1 MSRMP
6 RKRCCGPRSTKP
18 VRNGAG
24 RAMRSAGRRGR
35 SDPACPSVH
44 TTSPRTRA
52 KWEAEGSVW
61 SDSIPG
67 RRSVSAQASACW
79 PDSWSADADDHRRQV
94 AVQMKAAMPSR
105 EAGASAESPLPTEH
119 AGGPDAWRLGLSE
132 AEARHRLTEFGP
144 NALPGSERKPLHRIV
159 LKVLAEPM
167 FLMLLV
173 AGALYLALGD
183 RAEAAFLL
191 GSIFAVI
198 GLTLFQERRTQRA
211 LEALRD
217 LSAPRALVIR
227 NGHKLRVPGREVVPG
242 DLLAL
247 QEGDR
252 IAADAILLEGELE
265 VDESLL
271 TGEAIAVARSAGSDR
286 DRVYASTVVTRGTG
300 LARASSTGTAT
311 KVGEIGAML
320 GSAREPISGLQR
332 SSRKLIRSLT
342 AVALLLATGY
352 CLLNWL
358 WNARTFLDS
367 VLASV
372 ALSMAILPEEIPVIL
387 TVFLAMGAW
396 RLSRHRVLTRSVPAV
411 EALGA
416 ITVLAVDKTGT
427 LTQNRMRITA
437 LVAADGRLENTQV
450 DASAPLPRDMGDL
463 VEYALLATPPDPF
476 DPMETA
482 IIALADRLA
491 DVRRTHPGWTLLR
504 GYPLS
509 SETLA
514 TTRAYAVRGETDC
527 RLAAKGAP
535 ETIVALCRLPEE
547 TAAAILNQAAG
558 LAARGLRVLGVARG
572 EWNGTTWPAR
582 QQDFAFE
589 FVGLLGFGDPPR
601 PEVPAAI
608 AECRSAGVR
617 VLMLTGDH
625 PVTAQAIA
633 REIGLSE
640 RADVLTGA
648 EIAQLDDASLIERL
662 RHVDICARLRPEQ
675 KLRLV
680 RLLQQSGEVVA
691 MTGDGVND
699 APALKAADVGVAM
712 GERGTDVARE
722 AAALVLLDDSFASIV
737 RAIRQGRRIYDN
749 IGKATGFV
757 FAVHVPI
764 IVLALLPALLHWPVI
779 LAPVHI
785 VLLELLIDPA
795 SSMVFQAEPGNPDLM
810 RRPPRPRA
818 HTPFAPGRLM
828 YAMLQGAGLA
838 TLLIAGCAVLLVQG
852 GGAAQQV
859 RAAGFAGLLVGL
871 F

>member
-1 MSRMP
+1 
-6 RKRCCGPRSTKP
+6 
-18 VRNGAG
+18 V
-24 RAMRSAGRRGR
+24 
-35 SDPACPSVH
+35 
-44 TTSPRTRA
+44 
-52 KWEAEGSVW
+52 
-61 SDSIPG
+61 
-67 RRSVSAQASACW
+67 
-79 PDSWSADADDHRRQV
+79 
-94 AVQMKAAMPSR
+94 KAATPSR
-105 EAGASAESPLPTEH
+105 EAGAPIESSPSTERRD
-119 AGGPDAWRLGLSE
+119 GPDAWRLGLDR
-132 AEARHRLTEFGP
+132 AEAQRRLTAFGP
-144 NALPGSERKPLHRIV
+144 NALPGSEHKPLHRIV

-191 GSIFAVI
+191 GMIFAVI

-227 NGHKLRVPGREVVPG
+227 SGQPLRVPGREVVPG

-247 QEGDR
+247 HEGDR

-271 TGEAIAVARSAGSDR
+271 TGEAIAVARAAGSDR
-286 DRVYASTVVTRGTG
+286 DRVYASTVVTRGVAF
-300 LARASSTGTAT
+300 ARVSSTGTAT
-311 KVGEIGAML
+311 RVGEIGAML
-320 GSAREPISGLQR
+320 QSAREPVSGLQR
-332 SSRKLIRSLT
+332 SSRKLIRVL
-342 AVALLLATGY
+342 AAIALLLAIGY
-352 CLLNWL
+352 CLVNWL
-358 WNARTFLDS
+358 WNGRTFLDS
-367 VLASV
+367 LLASV

-411 EALGA
+411 EALGE

-427 LTQNRMRITA
+427 LTRNRMRITE
-437 LVAADGRLENTQV
+437 LVTADGTLENTPA
-450 DASAPLPRDMGDL
+450 DATGPLPSATEDL
-463 VEYALLATPPDPF
+463 VECALLATPPDPF

-482 IIALADRLA
+482 ILALGGRLD
-491 DVRRTHPGWTLLR
+491 DVRRTHPGWTLQHV
-504 GYPLS
+504 YALS
-509 SETLA
+509 SQTLA
-514 TTRAYAVRGETDC
+514 TSRAYAVPGEPGHRVAT
-527 RLAAKGAP
+527 KGAP
-535 ETIVALCRLPEE
+535 ETIVALCRLPQAS
-547 TAAAILNQAAG
+547 AAAILDQVAA

-572 EWNGTTWPAR
+572 VWNGTAWPER
-582 QQDFAFE
+582 PQDFAFE
-589 FVGLLGFGDPPR
+589 FVGLLGFGDPSR

-625 PVTAQAIA
+625 PTTAQAIA

-648 EIAQLDDASLIERL
+648 EIAQLDDAALTGRL
-662 RHVDICARLRPEQ
+662 RQVDICARLRPEQ

-749 IGKATGFV
+749 VGKATAFV

-764 IVLALLPALLHWPVI
+764 IVLALVPALLHWPVM

-795 SSMVFQAEPGNPDLM
+795 SSMVFEAEPESPDLM
-810 RRPPRPRA
+810 RRPPRPRE
-818 HTPFAPGRLM
+818 HTPFAFRQLV

-838 TLLIAGCAVLLVQG
+838 VLLMTGCAVLLMHG
-852 GGAAQQV
+852 GGAEQA
-859 RAAGFAGLLVGL
+859 RTAGFAGLLVGL
-871 F
+871 FLLALAEGRVGFRRRERRNPWLKWMLLGAAASLATVLGIPPLRALMGLALPNLQMVAVICTTVLATGAWFVALQLSTRGPRLRNVATQPS

>member
-1 MSRMP
+1 MS
-6 RKRCCGPRSTKP
+6 S
-18 VRNGAG
+18 
-24 RAMRSAGRRGR
+24 RG
-35 SDPACPSVH
+35 
-44 TTSPRTRA
+44 TRA
-52 KWEAEGSVW
+52 
-61 SDSIPG
+61 
-67 RRSVSAQASACW
+67 ASGLPPSEQQ
-79 PDSWSADADDHRRQV
+79 PD
-94 AVQMKAAMPSR
+94 AA
-105 EAGASAESPLPTEH
+105 
-119 AGGPDAWRLGLSE
+119 DAWRLGLDQ
-132 AEARHRLTEFGP
+132 AEAQRRLTESGP
-144 NALPGSERKPLHRIV
+144 NALPGSEHKPLHRIV

-198 GLTLFQERRTQRA
+198 GITLFQERRTQRA

-227 NGHKLRVPGREVVPG
+227 GGQKLRVSGREVVPG

-247 QEGDR
+247 HEGDR

-271 TGEAIAVARSAGSDR
+271 TGEAIAVARGAGSDR
-286 DRVYASTVVTRGTG
+286 DRVYASTVVTRGVA
-300 LARASSTGTAT
+300 LARVVSTGTAT
-311 KVGEIGAML
+311 RVGEIGAML
-320 GSAREPISGLQR
+320 QSAREPVSGLQR
-332 SSRKLIRSLT
+332 SSRKLIRVL
-342 AVALLLATGY
+342 AAIALLLAIGF

-358 WNARTFLDS
+358 WNGRTFLDS
-367 VLASV
+367 LLAGV

-437 LVAADGRLENTQV
+437 LVSADGTLENTPA
-450 DASAPLPRDMGDL
+450 DAAGSLPRATEDL
-463 VEYALLATPPDPF
+463 VECALLATPPDPF

-482 IIALADRLA
+482 ILALGDRLDGA
-491 DVRRTHPGWTLLR
+491 RRTHPGWTLQR
-504 GYPLS
+504 AYALS

-514 TTRAYAVRGETDC
+514 TTRGYAVARKSGHRIAT
-527 RLAAKGAP
+527 KGAP
-535 ETIVALCRLPEE
+535 ETIMALCRMPQEPASAILDR
-547 TAAAILNQAAG
+547 AAALAAG
-558 LAARGLRVLGVARG
+558 GLRVLGVARG
-572 EWNGTTWPAR
+572 EWNGTTWPER
-582 QQDFAFE
+582 QQDFDFE

-648 EIAQLDDASLIERL
+648 EIAQLDDGSLTERL
-662 RHVDICARLRPEQ
+662 RQVDICARLRPEQ

-699 APALKAADVGVAM
+699 APALKAADIGVAM

-749 IGKATGFV
+749 VGKATAFV

-795 SSMVFQAEPGNPDLM
+795 SSMVFEVEPGRPDSM
-810 RRPPRPRA
+810 RRPPRPRT
-818 HTPFAPGRLM
+818 HTPFAPGRLV
-828 YAMLQGAGLA
+828 YAISQGAGLA
-838 TLLIAGCAVLLVQG
+838 ALLTAGCAVLLMQG
-852 GGAAQQV
+852 GDAAQI
-859 RAAGFAGLLVGL
+859 RTAGFAGLLVGL
-871 F
+871 FLLALAESSFGFRGQERRNPWLKWMLLGVAVSLAVVLGFPPLRALMGLALPDPRTGIAIGAIVLASAAWLAALKMGARGLPARAAASPVR

>member
-1 MSRMP
+1 MP
-6 RKRCCGPRSTKP
+6 G
-18 VRNGAG
+18 
-24 RAMRSAGRRGR
+24 
-35 SDPACPSVH
+35 H
-44 TTSPRTRA
+44 
-52 KWEAEGSVW
+52 
-61 SDSIPG
+61 
-67 RRSVSAQASACW
+67 
-79 PDSWSADADDHRRQV
+79 
-94 AVQMKAAMPSR
+94 
-105 EAGASAESPLPTEH
+105 EAGASAKSPLPMEH
-119 AGGPDAWRLGLSE
+119 AGGPGAWRRGLSG
-132 AEARHRLTEFGP
+132 AEAQRRLNESGP
-144 NALPGSERKPLHRIV
+144 NTLPGGDRKPLHRIV

-191 GSIFAVI
+191 AMIFAVI

-227 NGHKLRVPGREVVPG
+227 DGQQLRVSGREVVPG

-247 QEGDR
+247 HEGDR

-271 TGEAIAVARSAGSDR
+271 TGEAIAVARGAGSDR
-286 DRVYASTVVTRGTG
+286 NRVYASTVVTRGAG
-300 LARASSTGTAT
+300 LARVSSTGMAT

-320 GSAREPISGLQR
+320 QSAREPVSDLQR
-332 SSRKLIRSLT
+332 SSRKLIRVL
-342 AVALLLATGY
+342 AVIALLLAIGY
-352 CLLNWL
+352 CLVNWL

-367 VLASV
+367 LLASV

-396 RLSRHRVLTRSVPAV
+396 RLSRHRVLTRNVPAV

-437 LVAADGRLENTQV
+437 LVAVDGALENTPA
-450 DASAPLPRDMGDL
+450 DAAGPLPPATEIL
-463 VEYALLATPPDPF
+463 VECALLATPPDPF
-476 DPMETA
+476 DPMEMA
-482 IIALADRLA
+482 IVALGGRLDEA
-491 DVRRTHPGWTLLR
+491 RRTHPGWTLQR
-504 GYPLS
+504 AYALS

-514 TTRAYAVRGETDC
+514 TTRAYATRGETDH
-527 RLAAKGAP
+527 RFATKGAP
-535 ETIVALCRLPEE
+535 ETIVALCRLPEQS
-547 TAAAILNQAAG
+547 AAAILQQAAG

-572 EWNGTTWPAR
+572 VWGGTTWPER

-648 EIAQLDDASLIERL
+648 EIAQLGDASLIERL
-662 RHVDICARLRPEQ
+662 RQVDICARLRPEQ

-699 APALKAADVGVAM
+699 APALKAADIGVAM

-749 IGKATGFV
+749 VGKATAFV

-871 F
+871 FLLAMAESSVGFLHRKRRNPWLKWMLLGVVVCIAAVLGIPPLRTLMGLALPNAQTVMAIGAMVAASGAWLALLKMSARGSRSRGAALSAS

>member
-1 MSRMP
+1 MSTGSP
-6 RKRCCGPRSTKP
+6 PPAEQPDGP
-18 VRNGAG
+18 G
-24 RAMRSAGRRGR
+24 
-35 SDPACPSVH
+35 
-44 TTSPRTRA
+44 
-52 KWEAEGSVW
+52 
-61 SDSIPG
+61 
-67 RRSVSAQASACW
+67 
-79 PDSWSADADDHRRQV
+79 
-94 AVQMKAAMPSR
+94 
-105 EAGASAESPLPTEH
+105 
-119 AGGPDAWRLGLSE
+119 AWRLGLSQ
-132 AEARHRLTEFGP
+132 AEAQRRLADAGP
-144 NALPGSERKPLHRIV
+144 NALPVGERKPLRRIV

-173 AGALYLALGD
+173 AGVLYLALGD
-183 RAEAAFLL
+183 GAEAAFLL
-191 GSIFAVI
+191 GSILVVI
-198 GLTLFQERRTQRA
+198 GITLFQERRTQRA
-211 LEALRD
+211 LETLRD

-227 NGHKLRVPGREVVPG
+227 GGQRLRVQGREVVPG

-247 QEGDR
+247 HEGDR
-252 IAADAILLEGELE
+252 IAADALLLEGELE

-271 TGEAIAVARSAGSDR
+271 TGEAIAVAHVAGSDR
-286 DRVYASTVVTRGTG
+286 DSVYASTVVTRGVG
-300 LARASSTGTAT
+300 LARVSRTGTAT
-311 KVGEIGAML
+311 RVGEIGAML
-320 GSAREPISGLQR
+320 TSAREPVSGLQR
-332 SSRKLIRSLT
+332 SSRRLIGGLS

-358 WNARTFLDS
+358 WNAQTFLDS
-367 VLASV
+367 LLASV

-387 TVFLAMGAW
+387 AVFLAMGAW
-396 RLSRHRVLTRSVPAV
+396 RLSRHHVLTRSVPAV

-416 ITVLAVDKTGT
+416 TTVLAVDKTGT

-437 LVAADGRLENTQV
+437 LMAAGGTLEHTPANQ
-450 DASAPLPRDMGDL
+450 AGPLPHGTGEL

-482 IIALADRLA
+482 ILVLGERLGA
-491 DVRRTHPGWTLLR
+491 ARRAHPGWTLLR
-504 GYPLS
+504 SYGLS

-514 TTRAYAVRGETDC
+514 TTRGYAVRGETGH
-527 RLAAKGAP
+527 RLATKGAP
-535 ETIVALCRLPEE
+535 ESIVALCRLPQEP
-547 TAAAILNQAAG
+547 AAAILRQAAE

-572 EWNGTTWPAR
+572 DWDGPTWPER
-582 QQDFAFE
+582 QQDFTFQ

-608 AECRSAGVR
+608 AECREAGIR

-625 PVTAQAIA
+625 PATAQAIA
-633 REIGLSE
+633 RDIGLSM
-640 RADVLTGA
+640 RASVLTG
-648 EIAQLDDASLIERL
+648 EGIARLDNASLVEQL
-662 RHVDICARLRPEQ
+662 RQVDICARLRPEQ

-749 IGKATGFV
+749 IGKAIGFV

-764 IVLALLPALLHWPVI
+764 IVFALLPALLHWPVI

-795 SSMVFQAEPGNPDLM
+795 ASMVFEAEPESPDLM
-810 RRPPRPRA
+810 RRPPRPRT
-818 HTPFAPGRLM
+818 HTPFAPGRIA
-828 YAMLQGAGLA
+828 YAMLEGAGLA
-838 TLLIAGCAVLLVQG
+838 ALLIAGCAVLLLQG
-852 GGAAQQV
+852 SGAAQV
-859 RAAGFAGLLVGL
+859 RTAGFVGL
-871 F
+871 MTSLFLFASANGSAGFFRRKHCNPWLMWMLLAIAACLAAALGIRPLRTLMGLAPLDLQTTAAIGAMVLASSMWLALLKIVARRLRSRGSGSPAR

>member
-1 MSRMP
+1 MP
-6 RKRCCGPRSTKP
+6 DREVSGSSQSSPST
-18 VRNGAG
+18 
-24 RAMRSAGRRGR
+24 
-35 SDPACPSVH
+35 
-44 TTSPRTRA
+44 
-52 KWEAEGSVW
+52 E
-61 SDSIPG
+61 
-67 RRSVSAQASACW
+67 Q
-79 PDSWSADADDHRRQV
+79 PD
-94 AVQMKAAMPSR
+94 
-105 EAGASAESPLPTEH
+105 
-119 AGGPDAWRLGLSE
+119 GPDAWRLGLSD
-132 AEARHRLTEFGP
+132 AEAKHRLAEFGP
-144 NALPGSERKPLHRIV
+144 NALSGSEHKPLHRIV
-159 LKVLAEPM
+159 FKVLAEPM

-191 GSIFAVI
+191 GMIFAVI

-211 LEALRD
+211 LEVLRD

-227 NGHKLRVPGREVVPG
+227 NGQPLRVPGREVVPG

-247 QEGDR
+247 HEGDR
-252 IAADAILLEGELE
+252 IAADAILLEGEIE

-271 TGEAIAVARSAGSDR
+271 TGEAIAVARGADPDR
-286 DRVYASTVVTRGTG
+286 NRVYASTVVTRGAALT
-300 LARASSTGTAT
+300 RVSSIGTAT

-320 GSAREPISGLQR
+320 QSAREPVSGLQR
-332 SSRKLIRSLT
+332 SSRELIRVL
-342 AVALLLATGY
+342 AAIALLLAIGY
-352 CLLNWL
+352 CLINWL
-358 WNARTFLDS
+358 WNGQTFLDS
-367 VLASV
+367 LLASV

-437 LVAADGRLENTQV
+437 LVTTDGALENTSA
-450 DASAPLPRDMGDL
+450 DAVGPLPPATEDL
-463 VEYALLATPPDPF
+463 VECALLATPPDPF

-482 IIALADRLA
+482 ILALGDRLDDA
-491 DVRRTHPGWTLLR
+491 RRRHPGWTLQR
-504 GYPLS
+504 AYALS
-509 SETLA
+509 SEMLA
-514 TTRAYAVRGETDC
+514 TTRVYAVPGESGHRVAT
-527 RLAAKGAP
+527 KGAP
-535 ETIVALCRLPEE
+535 ETIVALCRMPKES
-547 TAAAILNQAAG
+547 AAAILDQVAV

-572 EWNGTTWPAR
+572 VWNGTTWPER

-625 PVTAQAIA
+625 PATAQAIA

-648 EIAQLDDASLIERL
+648 EIAQLDDASLGARL
-662 RHVDICARLRPEQ
+662 RQVDICARLRPEQ

-749 IGKATGFV
+749 VGKATAFV

-795 SSMVFQAEPGNPDLM
+795 SSMVL
-810 RRPPRPRA
+810 RSSR
-818 HTPFAPGRLM
+818 
-828 YAMLQGAGLA
+828 
-838 TLLIAGCAVLLVQG
+838 
-852 GGAAQQV
+852 QV
-859 RAAGFAGLLVGL
+859 RT
-871 F
+871 

>member
-1 MSRMP
+1 MP
-6 RKRCCGPRSTKP
+6 G
-18 VRNGAG
+18 
-24 RAMRSAGRRGR
+24 
-35 SDPACPSVH
+35 H
-44 TTSPRTRA
+44 
-52 KWEAEGSVW
+52 
-61 SDSIPG
+61 
-67 RRSVSAQASACW
+67 
-79 PDSWSADADDHRRQV
+79 
-94 AVQMKAAMPSR
+94 
-105 EAGASAESPLPTEH
+105 EAGASAKSPLPMEH
-119 AGGPDAWRLGLSE
+119 AGGPGAWRLGLSG
-132 AEARHRLTEFGP
+132 AEAQRRLDESGP
-144 NALPGSERKPLHRIV
+144 NTLPGGERKPLHRIV

-191 GSIFAVI
+191 AMIFAVI
-198 GLTLFQERRTQRA
+198 GLTIFQERRTQRA
-211 LEALRD
+211 LETLRD

-227 NGHKLRVPGREVVPG
+227 DGQQLRVSGREVVPG

-247 QEGDR
+247 HEGDR

-271 TGEAIAVARSAGSDR
+271 TGEAIAVARGAGSDR
-286 DRVYASTVVTRGTG
+286 NRVYASTVVTRGAG
-300 LARASSTGTAT
+300 LARVSSTGTAT
-311 KVGEIGAML
+311 KVGGIGAML
-320 GSAREPISGLQR
+320 QSAREPVSDLQR
-332 SSRKLIRSLT
+332 SSRKLIRVL
-342 AVALLLATGY
+342 AVIALLLAIGY
-352 CLLNWL
+352 CLVNWL

-367 VLASV
+367 LLASV

-396 RLSRHRVLTRSVPAV
+396 RLSRHHVLTRSVPAV

-437 LVAADGRLENTQV
+437 LVTVDGALENTPA
-450 DASAPLPRDMGDL
+450 DAAGPLPPATESL
-463 VEYALLATPPDPF
+463 VECALLATPPDPF
-476 DPMETA
+476 DPMEMA
-482 IIALADRLA
+482 IVALGGRLDEA
-491 DVRRTHPGWTLLR
+491 RRTHPGWTLQR
-504 GYPLS
+504 AYALS

-514 TTRAYAVRGETDC
+514 TTRAYAARGETGY
-527 RLAAKGAP
+527 RFATKGAP
-535 ETIVALCRLPEE
+535 ETIVALCRLPEQS
-547 TAAAILNQAAG
+547 AAEILQQAAG

-572 EWNGTTWPAR
+572 VWGGTTWPER

-601 PEVPAAI
+601 PKVPAAI

-662 RHVDICARLRPEQ
+662 RQVDICARLRPEQ

-699 APALKAADVGVAM
+699 APALKAADIGVAM

-749 IGKATGFV
+749 VGKATAFV

-818 HTPFAPGRLM
+818 HTPFAPGRLV

-838 TLLIAGCAVLLVQG
+838 TLLIAGCAMLLVQG

-871 F
+871 FLLAMAESSVGFLRRKRRNPWLKWMLLGVVVCLAAVLGIPPLRTLMGLALPNAQTVISIAAMVAASGAWLALLKMSARGSRSRGAALSAS

>member
-1 MSRMP
+1 MQ
-6 RKRCCGPRSTKP
+6 TK
-18 VRNGAG
+18 V
-24 RAMRSAGRRGR
+24 
-35 SDPACPSVH
+35 
-44 TTSPRTRA
+44 
-52 KWEAEGSVW
+52 
-61 SDSIPG
+61 
-67 RRSVSAQASACW
+67 
-79 PDSWSADADDHRRQV
+79 
-94 AVQMKAAMPSR
+94 AMPDR
-105 EAGASAESPLPTEH
+105 EVSGSSQSSPSTEQPD
-119 AGGPDAWRLGLSE
+119 GPDAWRLGLSD
-132 AEARHRLTEFGP
+132 AEAKHRLAEFGP
-144 NALPGSERKPLHRIV
+144 NALSGSEHKPLHRIV
-159 LKVLAEPM
+159 FKVLAEPM

-191 GSIFAVI
+191 GMIFAVI

-227 NGHKLRVPGREVVPG
+227 NGQPLRVPGREVVPG

-247 QEGDR
+247 HEGDR
-252 IAADAILLEGELE
+252 IAADAILLEGEIE

-271 TGEAIAVARSAGSDR
+271 TGEAIAVARGADPDR
-286 DRVYASTVVTRGTG
+286 NRVYASTVVTRGAALT
-300 LARASSTGTAT
+300 RVSSIGTAT

-320 GSAREPISGLQR
+320 QSAREPVSGLQR
-332 SSRKLIRSLT
+332 SSRELIRVL
-342 AVALLLATGY
+342 AAIALLLAIGY
-352 CLLNWL
+352 CLINWL
-358 WNARTFLDS
+358 WNGQTFLDS
-367 VLASV
+367 LLASV

-437 LVAADGRLENTQV
+437 LVTTDGALENTSA
-450 DASAPLPRDMGDL
+450 DAVGPLPPATEDL
-463 VEYALLATPPDPF
+463 VECALLATPPDPF

-482 IIALADRLA
+482 ILALGDRLDDA
-491 DVRRTHPGWTLLR
+491 RRRHPGWTLQR
-504 GYPLS
+504 AYALS
-509 SETLA
+509 SEMLA
-514 TTRAYAVRGETDC
+514 TTRVYAVPGESGHRVAT
-527 RLAAKGAP
+527 KGAP
-535 ETIVALCRLPEE
+535 ETIVALCRMPKES
-547 TAAAILNQAAG
+547 AAAILDQVAV

-572 EWNGTTWPAR
+572 VWNGTTWPER

-625 PVTAQAIA
+625 PATAQAIA

-648 EIAQLDDASLIERL
+648 EIAQLDDASLGARL
-662 RHVDICARLRPEQ
+662 RQVDICARLRPEQ

-749 IGKATGFV
+749 VGKATAFV

-795 SSMVFQAEPGNPDLM
+795 SSMVFEVEPASLHLM

-818 HTPFAPGRLM
+818 HTPFAPGRLV
-828 YAMLQGAGLA
+828 YAVLQGAGLA
-838 TLLIAGCAVLLVQG
+838 ALLIAGCAVLLVHG
-852 GGAAQQV
+852 GDAAQI

-871 F
+871 FLLAMAESSIGFMHRKRRNPWLQWMLLGVMICLVAVLGIPPLRALMGLALPNAQTVMAIGAIVAASGAWLALLKMSARGSRLRGAALSAS

>member
-1 MSRMP
+1 MQ
-6 RKRCCGPRSTKP
+6 TK
-18 VRNGAG
+18 V
-24 RAMRSAGRRGR
+24 
-35 SDPACPSVH
+35 
-44 TTSPRTRA
+44 
-52 KWEAEGSVW
+52 
-61 SDSIPG
+61 
-67 RRSVSAQASACW
+67 
-79 PDSWSADADDHRRQV
+79 
-94 AVQMKAAMPSR
+94 AMPDR
-105 EAGASAESPLPTEH
+105 EVSGSSQSSPSTEQPD
-119 AGGPDAWRLGLSE
+119 GPDAWRLGLSD
-132 AEARHRLTEFGP
+132 AEAKHRLAEFGP
-144 NALPGSERKPLHRIV
+144 NALSGSEHKPLHRIV
-159 LKVLAEPM
+159 FKVLAEPM

-191 GSIFAVI
+191 GMIFAVI

-227 NGHKLRVPGREVVPG
+227 NGQPLRVPGREVVPG

-247 QEGDR
+247 HEGDR
-252 IAADAILLEGELE
+252 IAADAILLEGEIE

-271 TGEAIAVARSAGSDR
+271 TGEAIAVARGADPDR
-286 DRVYASTVVTRGTG
+286 NRVYASTVVTRGAALT
-300 LARASSTGTAT
+300 RVSSIGTAT

-320 GSAREPISGLQR
+320 QSAREPVSGLQR
-332 SSRKLIRSLT
+332 SSRELIRVL
-342 AVALLLATGY
+342 AAIALLLAIGY
-352 CLLNWL
+352 CLINWL
-358 WNARTFLDS
+358 WNGQTFLDS
-367 VLASV
+367 LLASV

-437 LVAADGRLENTQV
+437 LVTTDGALENTSA
-450 DASAPLPRDMGDL
+450 DAVGPLPPATEDL
-463 VEYALLATPPDPF
+463 VECALLATPPDPF

-482 IIALADRLA
+482 ILALGDRLDDA
-491 DVRRTHPGWTLLR
+491 RRRHPGWTLQR
-504 GYPLS
+504 AYALS
-509 SETLA
+509 SEMLA
-514 TTRAYAVRGETDC
+514 TTRVYAVPGESGHRVAT
-527 RLAAKGAP
+527 KGAP
-535 ETIVALCRLPEE
+535 ETIVALCRMPKES
-547 TAAAILNQAAG
+547 AAAILDQVAV

-572 EWNGTTWPAR
+572 VWNGTTWPER

-625 PVTAQAIA
+625 PATAQAIA

-648 EIAQLDDASLIERL
+648 EIAQLDDASLGARL
-662 RHVDICARLRPEQ
+662 RQVDICARLRPEQ

-749 IGKATGFV
+749 VGKATAFV

-795 SSMVFQAEPGNPDLM
+795 SSMVFEVEPASPDLM

-818 HTPFAPGRLM
+818 HTPFAPGRLV
-828 YAMLQGAGLA
+828 YAVLQGAGLA
-838 TLLIAGCAVLLVQG
+838 ALLIAGCAVLLVHG
-852 GGAAQQV
+852 GDAAQI

-871 F
+871 FLLAMAESSIGFMHRKRRNPWLQWMLLGVMICLVAVLGIPPLRALMGLALPDAQTVMVIGAMVAASGVWLALLKMSARGSRSRGAALSAS

>member
-1 MSRMP
+1 M
-6 RKRCCGPRSTKP
+6 
-18 VRNGAG
+18 
-24 RAMRSAGRRGR
+24 
-35 SDPACPSVH
+35 
-44 TTSPRTRA
+44 
-52 KWEAEGSVW
+52 
-61 SDSIPG
+61 PG
-67 RRSVSAQASACW
+67 RGTSAST
-79 PDSWSADADDHRRQV
+79 
-94 AVQMKAAMPSR
+94 
-105 EAGASAESPLPTEH
+105 ESPPSTEQPD
-119 AGGPDAWRLGLSE
+119 GSDAWRLGLSQ
-132 AEARHRLTEFGP
+132 AEAQRRLTEFGP
-144 NALPGSERKPLHRIV
+144 NALPGGERKPLHRIV

-183 RAEAAFLL
+183 HAEAAFLL
-191 GSIFAVI
+191 GSIFVVI
-198 GLTLFQERRTQRA
+198 GITLFQERRTQRA

-227 NGHKLRVPGREVVPG
+227 GGQKLRVPGREVVPG

-247 QEGDR
+247 HEGDR
-252 IAADAILLEGELE
+252 IAADAVLLEGELE

-271 TGEAIAVARSAGSDR
+271 TGEAIAVARTADPGH
-286 DRVYASTVVTRGTG
+286 DRVYASTVVTRGVG
-300 LARASSTGTAT
+300 LARVSSTGTAT

-320 GSAREPISGLQR
+320 ASAREPVSGLQR
-332 SSRKLIRSLT
+332 SSRKLIRGLT
-342 AVALLLATGY
+342 AAALLLAVGY

-427 LTQNRMRITA
+427 LTQNRMRVTA
-437 LVAADGRLENTQV
+437 LVTAGGEPENTPA
-450 DASAPLPRDMGDL
+450 DATSPLPQGTGDI
-463 VEYALLATPPDPF
+463 VECALLATPADPF

-482 IIALADRLA
+482 IVALGDRLDEA
-491 DVRRTHPGWTLLR
+491 RRTHPGWTLVR
-504 GYPLS
+504 AYALS

-514 TTRAYAVRGETDC
+514 TTRAYAVAGETGH
-527 RLAAKGAP
+527 RLATKGAP
-535 ETIVALCRLPEE
+535 ETIVALCQLPGES
-547 TAAAILNQAAG
+547 TAAILQQAAG

-572 EWNGTTWPAR
+572 EWNGSAWPER

-633 REIGLSE
+633 REIGLSA

-648 EIAQLDDASLIERL
+648 EIARLDDASLTQQL
-662 RHVDICARLRPEQ
+662 RQVDICARLRPEQ

-764 IVLALLPALLHWPVI
+764 IVLALLPSLLHWPVI

-795 SSMVFQAEPGNPDLM
+795 SSMVFEAEPESPDLM
-810 RRPPRPRA
+810 RRPPRPRT
-818 HTPFAPGRLM
+818 HTPFAPGRLA
-828 YAMLQGAGLA
+828 YAVLQGAGLA
-838 TLLIAGCAVLLVQG
+838 ALLTAGCAVLLMLG
-852 GGAAQQV
+852 GSAAQV
-859 RAAGFAGLLVGL
+859 RTAGFAGLLVGL
-871 F
+871 FLLALAESSVSFRRHERHNPWLKWMLLGVTACLAAVLEVPPLRALMGLAPPDQQTVMAVGAMVLASSAWLAALQAGARGLRSRGVASPAS

>member
-1 MSRMP
+1 MP
-6 RKRCCGPRSTKP
+6 
-18 VRNGAG
+18 A
-24 RAMRSAGRRGR
+24 
-35 SDPACPSVH
+35 
-44 TTSPRTRA
+44 
-52 KWEAEGSVW
+52 
-61 SDSIPG
+61 
-67 RRSVSAQASACW
+67 
-79 PDSWSADADDHRRQV
+79 
-94 AVQMKAAMPSR
+94 R
-105 EAGASAESPLPTEH
+105 EARASAEAPTTE
-119 AGGPDAWRLGLSE
+119 ALDGQWRLGLSL
-132 AEARHRLTEFGP
+132 AEARRRLIDSGP
-144 NALPGSERKPLHRIV
+144 NALPGGERKPLHRIV

-183 RAEAAFLL
+183 HAEAAFLL
-191 GSIFAVI
+191 GSIFAII
-198 GLTLFQERRTQRA
+198 GITLFQERRTQRA

-227 NGHKLRVPGREVVPG
+227 DGQPLRVPGREVVPG

-247 QEGDR
+247 HEGDR
-252 IAADAILLEGELE
+252 IPADAILLEGELE

-271 TGEAIAVARSAGSDR
+271 TGEAIAVVRAAGTDR
-286 DRVYASTVVTRGTG
+286 NRVYASTVVTRGVA
-300 LARASSTGTAT
+300 LARVSSTGTAT

-320 GSAREPISGLQR
+320 QSAREPVSGLQR
-332 SSRKLIRSLT
+332 SSRKLIRGL
-342 AVALLLATGY
+342 AAIALLLAIGY
-352 CLLNWL
+352 CLTNWL
-358 WNARTFLDS
+358 WNGRTFLDS
-367 VLASV
+367 LLASV

-437 LVAADGRLENTQV
+437 LVTAAGALEDTPS
-450 DASAPLPRDMGDL
+450 DATGPLPAATEDL
-463 VEYALLATPPDPF
+463 AEFALLATPSDPF

-482 IIALADRLA
+482 ILALGDRL
-491 DVRRTHPGWTLLR
+491 DDSRRMHRGWTLQR
-504 GYPLS
+504 VYALS
-509 SETLA
+509 SQTLA
-514 TTRAYAVRGETDC
+514 TTRAYAVAGEAGHC
-527 RLAAKGAP
+527 VAAKGAP
-535 ETIVALCRLPEE
+535 ETIVALCRLPQESASAILDR
-547 TAAAILNQAAG
+547 AAALAG
-558 LAARGLRVLGVARG
+558 RGLRVLGVARG
-572 EWNGTTWPAR
+572 VWSGTTWPGR
-582 QQDFAFE
+582 QQDFALE

-648 EIAQLDDASLIERL
+648 EIAQLGDASLAERL
-662 RHVDICARLRPEQ
+662 RQVDICARLRPEQ

-749 IGKATGFV
+749 VGKATAFV

-795 SSMVFQAEPGNPDLM
+795 SSMVFEVEPGRPDLM

-818 HTPFAPGRLM
+818 HTPFAPGRLA
-828 YAMLQGAGLA
+828 YAISQGAGLA
-838 TLLIAGCAVLLVQG
+838 ALLIAGCAVLLMHG
-852 GGAAQQV
+852 GDAAQT

-871 F
+871 FLLAMAESSFGLLRHERRNPWLKWMLLGVATTLAGVFGIPSLRALMGLATPALQTLVAVGAVVLATSGWLAALQLGVRTFGQRGSGNAIVSE

>member
-1 MSRMP
+1 
-6 RKRCCGPRSTKP
+6 
-18 VRNGAG
+18 
-24 RAMRSAGRRGR
+24 
-35 SDPACPSVH
+35 
-44 TTSPRTRA
+44 
-52 KWEAEGSVW
+52 
-61 SDSIPG
+61 
-67 RRSVSAQASACW
+67 
-79 PDSWSADADDHRRQV
+79 
-94 AVQMKAAMPSR
+94 MPSR
-105 EAGASAESPLPTEH
+105 EAIASTESPPSTEQP
-119 AGGPDAWRLGLSE
+119 GRQDAWRLGLSH
-132 AEARHRLTEFGP
+132 AQARGRLVESGP
-144 NALPGSERKPLHRIV
+144 NALPGGERKPLHRIV

-173 AGALYLALGD
+173 AGAVYLALGD

-227 NGHKLRVPGREVVPG
+227 SGQKLRVPGREVVPG

-247 QEGDR
+247 HEGDR
-252 IAADAILLEGELE
+252 IAADAVLLEGELE

-271 TGEAIAVARSAGSDR
+271 TGEAVAVARSAGSDT
-286 DRVYASTVVTRGTG
+286 DRVYASTVVTRGAG
-300 LARASSTGTAT
+300 LARVSSTGTAT

-320 GSAREPISGLQR
+320 KSAREPVSGLQR
-332 SSRKLIRSLT
+332 ASRKLIRGLT

-352 CLLNWL
+352 GLLNWL
-358 WNARTFLDS
+358 WNGQTFLDS
-367 VLASV
+367 LLASV

-427 LTQNRMRITA
+427 LTRNRMRVTA
-437 LVAADGRLENTQV
+437 LVAADGTLENTPA
-450 DASAPLPRDMGDL
+450 DAAGPLPQGARDL
-463 VEYALLATPPDPF
+463 VECALLATPPDPF

-482 IIALADRLA
+482 ILALGDRLDDA
-491 DVRRTHPGWTLLR
+491 RRTHPGWTLAR
-504 GYPLS
+504 EYALS

-514 TTRAYAVRGETDC
+514 TTRAYAVRGEAGA
-527 RLAAKGAP
+527 RLAVKGAP
-535 ETIVALCRLPEE
+535 ETIAALCRLSGES
-547 TAAAILNQAAG
+547 AAVILRQAAG

-572 EWNGTTWPAR
+572 DWNGTAWPER
-582 QQDFAFE
+582 QQDFTFE

-608 AECRSAGVR
+608 AECRRAGVR

-633 REIGLSE
+633 REIGLSA

-648 EIAQLDDASLIERL
+648 EIARLDDASLTMQL
-662 RHVDICARLRPEQ
+662 RQVDVCARLRPEQ

-795 SSMVFQAEPGNPDLM
+795 SSMVFEAEPESPDLM
-810 RRPPRPRA
+810 QRPPRPRA
-818 HTPFAPGRLM
+818 HTPFAPGRLT

-838 TLLIAGCAVLLVQG
+838 ALLTTGCAVLLTYAG
-852 GGAAQQV
+852 SAAQV
-859 RAAGFAGLLVGL
+859 RTAGFAALLVGL
-871 F
+871 FLLALAESSVGLRRRERPNPWLKWMLLGVVTCLAAVLGIPPLRALMGLAPPGPQTVMAIGAIVLASGAWLAALQMSVRGSLPRGAASPAA

>member
-1 MSRMP
+1 
-6 RKRCCGPRSTKP
+6 
-18 VRNGAG
+18 
-24 RAMRSAGRRGR
+24 
-35 SDPACPSVH
+35 
-44 TTSPRTRA
+44 
-52 KWEAEGSVW
+52 
-61 SDSIPG
+61 
-67 RRSVSAQASACW
+67 
-79 PDSWSADADDHRRQV
+79 
-94 AVQMKAAMPSR
+94 
-105 EAGASAESPLPTEH
+105 
-119 AGGPDAWRLGLSE
+119 
-132 AEARHRLTEFGP
+132 
-144 NALPGSERKPLHRIV
+144 
-159 LKVLAEPM
+159 
-167 FLMLLV
+167 
-173 AGALYLALGD
+173 
-183 RAEAAFLL
+183 
-191 GSIFAVI
+191 
-198 GLTLFQERRTQRA
+198 RTQRA

-227 NGHKLRVPGREVVPG
+227 DGTKIRVSGPEVVPG
-242 DLLAL
+242 DLLVL
-247 QEGDR
+247 HEGDR
-252 IAADAILLEGELE
+252 VAADAALLEGYLD

-271 TGEAIAVARSAGSDR
+271 TGEAIAVARSPEARHERLS
-286 DRVYASTVVTRGTG
+286 ASTVVTKGFG
-300 LARASSTGTAT
+300 LARVSATGSSTR
-311 KVGEIGAML
+311 VGEIGLML
-320 GSAREPISGLQR
+320 SSASDPASGLQK
-332 SSRKLIRSLT
+332 SSRSLIQALT
-342 AVALLLATGY
+342 AVGLSLAAAY
-352 CLLNWL
+352 CLLEWL
-358 WNARTFLDS
+358 WNGQRFIDS
-367 VLASV
+367 VLAGI

-437 LVAADGRLENTQV
+437 LVTTDGALENTSA
-450 DASAPLPRDMGDL
+450 DAVGPLPPATEDL
-463 VEYALLATPPDPF
+463 VECALLATPPDPF

-482 IIALADRLA
+482 ILALGDRLDDA
-491 DVRRTHPGWTLLR
+491 RRTHPGWTLQR
-504 GYPLS
+504 AYALS

-514 TTRAYAVRGETDC
+514 TTRAYAVAGGSGHRVAT
-527 RLAAKGAP
+527 KGAP
-535 ETIVALCRLPEE
+535 ETIVTLCRLPEE
-547 TAAAILNQAAG
+547 SAAAILGQVAA

-572 EWNGTTWPAR
+572 VWNGTTWPE
-582 QQDFAFE
+582 QQQGFAFE

-601 PEVPAAI
+601 PEVPTAI

-617 VLMLTGDH
+617 ILMLTGDH

-648 EIAQLDDASLIERL
+648 EIAQLDDASLAERL
-662 RHVDICARLRPEQ
+662 RQVDICARLRPEQ

-749 IGKATGFV
+749 IGKATAFV

-795 SSMVFQAEPGNPDLM
+795 SSMVFQAEPGSPDLM
-810 RRPPRPRA
+810 RRPPR
-818 HTPFAPGRLM
+818 
-828 YAMLQGAGLA
+828 
-838 TLLIAGCAVLLVQG
+838 
-852 GGAAQQV
+852 
-859 RAAGFAGLLVGL
+859 
-871 F
+871 

>member
-1 MSRMP
+1 MP
-6 RKRCCGPRSTKP
+6 
-18 VRNGAG
+18 
-24 RAMRSAGRRGR
+24 
-35 SDPACPSVH
+35 D
-44 TTSPRTRA
+44 
-52 KWEAEGSVW
+52 
-61 SDSIPG
+61 
-67 RRSVSAQASACW
+67 
-79 PDSWSADADDHRRQV
+79 
-94 AVQMKAAMPSR
+94 R
-105 EAGASAESPLPTEH
+105 EASGCRESSPSTEP
-119 AGGPDAWRLGLSE
+119 PDGSDRWRQGLSP
-132 AEARHRLTEFGP
+132 AEALRRLTEFGP
-144 NALPGSERKPLHRIV
+144 NALPGGEHKPLHRIV

-198 GLTLFQERRTQRA
+198 GITLFQERRTQRA

-227 NGHKLRVPGREVVPG
+227 GGQKLRVPGREVVPG

-247 QEGDR
+247 HEGDR
-252 IAADAILLEGELE
+252 IAADAVLLEGQLE

-271 TGEAIAVARSAGSDR
+271 TGEAIAVARSAGADG
-286 DRVYASTVVTRGTG
+286 DRVYASTVVTRGAG
-300 LARASSTGTAT
+300 LARVASTGAAT

-320 GSAREPISGLQR
+320 ASAREPVSGLQR
-332 SSRKLIRSLT
+332 SSRRLIRVLA
-342 AVALLLATGY
+342 AVALLLAMGY

-358 WNARTFLDS
+358 WNGRTFLDS
-367 VLASV
+367 LLASV

-437 LVAADGRLENTQV
+437 LVDAGGMPENTPA
-450 DASAPLPRDMGDL
+450 DATGPLPQGMGDL
-463 VEYALLATPPDPF
+463 VECALLATPPDPF

-482 IIALADRLA
+482 ILALADRLDPA
-491 DVRRTHPGWTLLR
+491 RRTHTGWTLLR
-504 GYPLS
+504 AYALS

-514 TTRAYAVRGETDC
+514 TTRAYAVPGETSP

-535 ETIVALCRLPEE
+535 ETIVALCRLPQAS
-547 TAAAILNQAAG
+547 AAAILQQVAG

-572 EWNGTTWPAR
+572 VWTGSGWPER

-633 REIGLSE
+633 REIGLSA

-648 EIAQLDDASLIERL
+648 EIAELDDASLIPQL

-680 RLLQQSGEVVA
+680 RLLQRSGEVVA

-764 IVLALLPALLHWPVI
+764 IALALLPALLHWPVI

-785 VLLELLIDPA
+785 VLLEMLIDPA
-795 SSMVFQAEPGNPDLM
+795 SSMVFEVEPGSPDLM
-810 RRPPRPRA
+810 RRPPRPRT
-818 HTPFAPGRLM
+818 HTPFAPGRLA

-838 TLLIAGCAVLLVQG
+838 ALLIVGCAVLLGQG
-852 GGAAQQV
+852 GGATQV
-859 RAAGFAGLLVGL
+859 RTAGFTGLLVGL
-871 F
+871 FLLALAKSSIGFSRRVRRNPWLKWMLVGVAACLAAVLGIPPLRALMGLAPPDPRTVMVIGTMVLASGVWLAVLQMSTRGLRARRAASPTW

>member
-1 MSRMP
+1 M
-6 RKRCCGPRSTKP
+6 
-18 VRNGAG
+18 
-24 RAMRSAGRRGR
+24 
-35 SDPACPSVH
+35 
-44 TTSPRTRA
+44 
-52 KWEAEGSVW
+52 EAEVPVHEI
-61 SDSIPG
+61 IP
-67 RRSVSAQASACW
+67 
-79 PDSWSADADDHRRQV
+79 
-94 AVQMKAAMPSR
+94 PS
-105 EAGASAESPLPTEH
+105 ESPPST
-119 AGGPDAWRLGLSE
+119 GQFDGPDRWRLGLSP
-132 AEARHRLTEFGP
+132 AEAQRRLANSGP
-144 NALPGSERKPLHRIV
+144 NALPGGERKPLHRIV

-183 RAEAAFLL
+183 HAEAAFLL
-191 GSIFAVI
+191 GMIFAVI

-217 LSAPRALVIR
+217 LSASRALVIR
-227 NGHKLRVPGREVVPG
+227 GGEQLRVPGREVVPG

-247 QEGDR
+247 HEGDR
-252 IAADAILLEGELE
+252 IAADAILLEGDLE

-271 TGEAIAVARSAGSDR
+271 TGEAIAVARAVGSDR
-286 DRVYASTVVTRGTG
+286 DHVYAGTVVTRGAG
-300 LARASSTGTAT
+300 LARVWSTGTAT

-320 GSAREPISGLQR
+320 QSAREPVSGLQR
-332 SSRKLIRSLT
+332 SSRKLIRVL
-342 AVALLLATGY
+342 AAIALLLAIGY
-352 CLLNWL
+352 CLVNWL
-358 WNARTFLDS
+358 WNGRAFLDS
-367 VLASV
+367 LLASV

-396 RLSRHRVLTRSVPAV
+396 RLSRHRVLTRSIPAV

-427 LTQNRMRITA
+427 LTRNRMRITA
-437 LVAADGRLENTQV
+437 LVIADGALENLPAEATG
-450 DASAPLPRDMGDL
+450 PLPPATDNL
-463 VEYALLATPPDPF
+463 VECALLATPPDPF

-482 IIALADRLA
+482 ILALGGRLDGA
-491 DVRRTHPGWTLLR
+491 RRAHHGWTLQR
-504 GYPLS
+504 AYALS
-509 SETLA
+509 SQTLA
-514 TTRAYAVRGETDC
+514 TTRAYAVPGESGRRFAT
-527 RLAAKGAP
+527 KGAP
-535 ETIVALCRLPEE
+535 ETIVALCRLPQDS
-547 TAAAILNQAAG
+547 AAAILDRVAA

-572 EWNGTTWPAR
+572 VWNGTTWPER

-617 VLMLTGDH
+617 ILMLTGDH

-640 RADVLTGA
+640 HADVLTGV
-648 EIAQLDDASLIERL
+648 EIAQLDDASLTGRL
-662 RHVDICARLRPEQ
+662 RRVDICARLRPEQ

-712 GERGTDVARE
+712 GKRGTDVARE

-749 IGKATGFV
+749 VGKATAFV

-764 IVLALLPALLHWPVI
+764 IVLALVPALLHWPVI

-795 SSMVFQAEPGNPDLM
+795 SSMVFEAEPETPDLM
-810 RRPPRPRA
+810 RRPPRPRT
-818 HTPFAPGRLM
+818 HTPFAPGRLA
-828 YAMLQGAGLA
+828 YAISQGAGLA
-838 TLLIAGCAVLLVQG
+838 ALLTTGCAVLLMHG
-852 GGAAQQV
+852 GDVAQT
-859 RAAGFAGLLVGL
+859 RTAGFAGLLAGL
-871 F
+871 FLLALSESSFGLRRHERRNPWLKWMLLGVATCLAAVLGVPPLRALMGLAPPSPQTVAAIGAIVLVASAWLATLKLGVRRSLPRGTVSTSP

>member
-1 MSRMP
+1 MSGRETNAF
-6 RKRCCGPRSTKP
+6 TK
-18 VRNGAG
+18 
-24 RAMRSAGRRGR
+24 S
-35 SDPACPSVH
+35 
-44 TTSPRTRA
+44 SP
-52 KWEAEGSVW
+52 
-61 SDSIPG
+61 
-67 RRSVSAQASACW
+67 
-79 PDSWSADADDHRRQV
+79 
-94 AVQMKAAMPSR
+94 
-105 EAGASAESPLPTEH
+105 SAEQPNDS
-119 AGGPDAWRLGLSE
+119 DVWRLGLSQ
-132 AEARHRLTEFGP
+132 AEAQRRLTDFGA
-144 NALPGSERKPLHRIV
+144 NALPGGERKPLHRIV
-159 LKVLAEPM
+159 LKVLVEPM

-183 RAEAAFLL
+183 HAEAAFLL
-191 GSIFAVI
+191 GSLFAVI

-227 NGHKLRVPGREVVPG
+227 SGQKLRVPGREVVPG

-247 QEGDR
+247 HEGDR

-271 TGEAIAVARSAGSDR
+271 TGEAIAVARTAGSDHN
-286 DRVYASTVVTRGTG
+286 RVCASTVVTRGVG
-300 LARASSTGTAT
+300 LARVSSTGMAT
-311 KVGEIGAML
+311 KVGAIGVML
-320 GSAREPISGLQR
+320 ASAREPVSGLQR
-332 SSRKLIRSLT
+332 SSRKLIRGLT

-396 RLSRHRVLTRSVPAV
+396 RLSRHHVLTRSVPAV

-427 LTQNRMRITA
+427 LTQNRMRIAA
-437 LVAADGRLENTQV
+437 LVTADGTLEENAPV
-450 DASAPLPRDMGDL
+450 DSAVPLPQAAGDL
-463 VEYALLATPPDPF
+463 VECALLATPPDPF

-482 IIALADRLA
+482 ILALGDRLDEA
-491 DVRRTHPGWTLLR
+491 RRTHPGWTLLR
-504 GYPLS
+504 SYALS

-514 TTRAYAVRGETDC
+514 TTHAYAVCGETGH

-535 ETIVALCRLPEE
+535 ETIVALCRLPGE
-547 TAAAILNQAAG
+547 TAAAILRQAAE
-558 LAARGLRVLGVARG
+558 LATHGLRVLGVARG
-572 EWNGTTWPAR
+572 GWNATTWPER

-601 PEVPAAI
+601 VEVPAAI
-608 AECRSAGVR
+608 AECRNAGVR

-633 REIGLSE
+633 REIGLSA

-648 EIAQLDDASLIERL
+648 EISLLDDAALAEQL
-662 RHVDICARLRPEQ
+662 RQIDICARLRPEQ

-795 SSMVFQAEPGNPDLM
+795 SSMVFEAEPESADLM
-810 RRPPRPRA
+810 RRPPRPHA
-818 HTPFAPGRLM
+818 HTPFAPGRLA
-828 YAMLQGAGLA
+828 YAILQGAGLA
-838 TLLIAGCAVLLVQG
+838 ALLITGCAVLLAHG
-852 GGAAQQV
+852 SGAAQV
-859 RAAGFAGLLVGL
+859 RTAGFAGLLVGL
-871 F
+871 FLLALAKSSVGFRRRERRNPWLKWMLLGVVVCFAAVFGIPPLRALMGLALPNSSTLMAVGAMVLASGAWLAVLQLGTRKSLPCGTASPAS

>member
-1 MSRMP
+1 MEAAMSSRG
-6 RKRCCGPRSTKP
+6 KSAATGSPRSVEQP
-18 VRNGAG
+18 DG
-24 RAMRSAGRRGR
+24 R
-35 SDPACPSVH
+35 
-44 TTSPRTRA
+44 
-52 KWEAEGSVW
+52 
-61 SDSIPG
+61 
-67 RRSVSAQASACW
+67 
-79 PDSWSADADDHRRQV
+79 
-94 AVQMKAAMPSR
+94 
-105 EAGASAESPLPTEH
+105 
-119 AGGPDAWRLGLSE
+119 DAWRLGLDQ
-132 AEARHRLTEFGP
+132 AEARRRLAEAGP
-144 NALPGSERKPLHRIV
+144 NALPGSEHKPLHRIV
-159 LKVLAEPM
+159 FKVLAEPM

-191 GSIFAVI
+191 GMIFAVI

-227 NGHKLRVPGREVVPG
+227 NGQPLRVPGREVVPG

-247 QEGDR
+247 HEGDR
-252 IAADAILLEGELE
+252 IAADAALLEGELE

-286 DRVYASTVVTRGTG
+286 DRVYASTVVTRGAG
-300 LARASSTGTAT
+300 LARVSSTGTAT
-311 KVGEIGAML
+311 RVGEIGAML
-320 GSAREPISGLQR
+320 GSAREPVSGLQR
-332 SSRKLIRSLT
+332 SSRRLIRGL
-342 AVALLLATGY
+342 AAIALLLAMGY
-352 CLLNWL
+352 CLVNWL
-358 WNARTFLDS
+358 WNGRTFLDS
-367 VLASV
+367 LLASV

-427 LTQNRMRITA
+427 LTLNRMRITA
-437 LVAADGRLENTQV
+437 LVTADGVLENTPP
-450 DASAPLPRDMGDL
+450 DATASLPPAMQEL
-463 VEYALLATPPDPF
+463 VECALLATPPDPF

-482 IIALADRLA
+482 IVALGGRL
-491 DVRRTHPGWTLLR
+491 DDTRHPHAGWTLQR
-504 GYPLS
+504 AYALS
-509 SETLA
+509 SQTLA
-514 TTRAYAVRGETDC
+514 TTRAYAVPGEPGHRVAT
-527 RLAAKGAP
+527 KGAP
-535 ETIVALCRLPEE
+535 ETIVALCRLPQES
-547 TAAAILNQAAG
+547 AAAILDRVAA

-572 EWNGTTWPAR
+572 VWSGTAWPER

-625 PVTAQAIA
+625 PTTAQAIA

-648 EIAQLDDASLIERL
+648 EIARLDEASLTGRL
-662 RHVDICARLRPEQ
+662 RQVDICARLRPEQ

-749 IGKATGFV
+749 VGKATAFV

-764 IVLALLPALLHWPVI
+764 IVLALVPALLHWPVI

-795 SSMVFQAEPGNPDLM
+795 SSMVFEVEPGSPDLM
-810 RRPPRPRA
+810 RRPPRPRT
-818 HTPFAPGRLM
+818 HTPFAPGRLA
-828 YAMLQGAGLA
+828 YAISQGAGLA
-838 TLLIAGCAVLLVQG
+838 ALLAAGCAVLLMHG
-852 GGAAQQV
+852 GDAAQT
-859 RAAGFAGLLVGL
+859 RTAGFAGLLVGL
-871 F
+871 FLLALAESSFGFRGHERRNPWLKWMLLGVTVSLAVVLGIPPLRALMGLALPNPWTVAAIGAIMLASAAWLALLKTGARGWRPRAAASAYG